1 LAATTAND
9 EGGGSS
15 AMALID
21 DDEAVALQELF
32 AGMDAAEEADAASA
46 MSEAA
51 AFLRKRHLSFR
62 HIVQE
67 IEARDLLLPSKV
79 GAAIQLMDST
89 TLSEAQGALAGARR
103 LMRSCGLTFARVIGA
118 LDDEPADAEEIGRL
132 RLAYQIEVERS
143 REMAAELQFLR
154 ANAEGS
160 AEVSSQRA
168 STPFKSFV
176 VVATLV
182 FGIFLAVSIAS
193 TIAELLGS
201 ANATA
206 TQHGAAVARRE
217 SVDRPPMSQ
226 RNAICWRDR
235 SIHGPCF

>member
-1 LAATTAND
+1 VLV
-9 EGGGSS
+9 
-15 AMALID
+15 D
-21 DDEAVALQELF
+21 DDEAVALRELF
-32 AGMDAAEEADAASA
+32 AGMDAGEEADAASA

-51 AFLRKRHLSFR
+51 AFLRKHRLSFR

-118 LDDEPADAEEIGRL
+118 LDQEPVEADEVERL

-154 ANAEGS
+154 ASAEG
-160 AEVSSQRA
+160 AAGPSSPPG
-168 STPFKSFV
+168 STSFKSLV
-176 VVATLV
+176 VVATLLL
-182 FGIFLAVSIAS
+182 GIFLAGSIAS
-193 TIAELLGS
+193 TIADLFRS

-206 TQHGAAVARRE
+206 PRLGPAVARRE
-217 SVDRPPMSQ
+217 NVDRSTIPGA
-226 RNAICWRDR
+226 NTICWRNR
-235 SIHGPCF
+235 SIHGPCFQ